1 MTYWTIVWIATA
13 VVLGIIETT
22 TVNLITIW
30 FAISAL
36 VTAVFSAFDMAVGA
50 QITIFIILSAI
61 LVLSTRPLAK
71 KFVAGKA
78 VPTNADRV
86 IAKDGIVIQ
95 KIDKIENSGQ
105 VKVMGQVWSA
115 KTKNGETLEENTP
128 VVVEDLEGVRV
139 VVSAKK

>member
-1 MTYWTIVWIATA
+1 MAYWTIFWIVTA
-13 VVLGIIETT
+13 VVLGVIEAS
-22 TVNLITIW
+22 TVNLITMW

-36 VTAVFSAFDMAVGA
+36 VTAVFSAFGIGLGA
-50 QITIFIILSAI
+50 QITIFVVFSAI
-61 LVLSTRPLAK
+61 LVFSTRPLVK
-71 KFVAGKA
+71 KFVTGKT

-95 KIDKIENSGQ
+95 KIDTIENSGQ

-115 KTKNGETLEENTP
+115 KTKNGEVLEEDTP
-128 VVVEDLEGVRV
+128 VVVEELEGVRV

>member
-13 VVLGIIETT
+13 VVLGVIETT

-36 VTAVFSAFDMAVGA
+36 VTAAFSAFGVGVGA
-50 QITIFIILSAI
+50 QITIFVILSAI

-71 KFVAGKA
+71 KFVTGKT

-86 IAKDGIVIQ
+86 ILKDGIVIQ
-95 KIDKIENSGQ
+95 KIDTIENSGQ

-115 KTKNGETLEENTP
+115 KTKNGEVLEENTP
-128 VVVEDLEGVRV
+128 VVVEELEGVRV